1 MSDTAFAGIQAAIV
15 QALTAAPALAC
26 GRVYT
31 NHLRPI
37 GAGFAT
43 ALVVRLDQSAGS
55 AETLGALDWVTGYVV
70 ECYSRAATGTD
81 PADAVDAL
89 LADAWARLN
98 AINPTAL
105 GVSAL
110 TVQPAIDWQ
119 YDTADTPVT
128 CALIR
133 VQVQHRTTTGTL
145 APWA

>member
-1 MSDTAFAGIQAAIV
+1 MSDTAFTGIQAAIMA
-15 QALTAAPALAC
+15 ALSATPALAG
-26 GRVYT
+26 GRVHS

-37 GAGFAT
+37 GAGHAS
-43 ALVVRLDQSAGS
+43 ALVVRLDQTAGS
-55 AETLGALDWVTGYVV
+55 SETLGALDWATSYVV
-70 ECYSRAATGTD
+70 ECYGRAATGAD
-81 PADAVDAL
+81 PADAVDGL
-89 LADAWARLN
+89 LSSAWARLS
-98 AINPTAL
+98 ALNPTGL
-105 GVSAL
+105 GVSAV